1 MSAAF
6 KRPDCTMPMAY
17 QKSVHRNAAAGYAKD
32 LEKVISNL
40 SETGMAKL
48 FALHLSGNHEALG
61 AFLDSEMLH
70 YRINRGN

>member
-1 MSAAF
+1 MNAAF
-6 KRPDCTMPMAY
+6 KRPDCTRPLAY
-17 QKSVHRNAAAGYAKD
+17 QSTVHRNSSAGYAND
-32 LEKVISNL
+32 LAKVIANL

-61 AFLDSEMLH
+61 VFLDSEMLH